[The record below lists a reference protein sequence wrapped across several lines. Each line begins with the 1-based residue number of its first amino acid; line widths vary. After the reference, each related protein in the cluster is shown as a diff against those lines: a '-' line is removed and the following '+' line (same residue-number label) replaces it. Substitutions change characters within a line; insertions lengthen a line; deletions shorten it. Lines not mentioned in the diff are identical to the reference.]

1 MRLLFLKSFPVT
13 AGRFAAVALL
23 AGLSACASKA
33 PVQAAPAVVTPDQA
47 NAQAASGT
55 QIYTPT
61 GIKKWLTYISP
72 YRVSIQQGNFVS
84 EEMMAQIK
92 EGMTREQVRFVLG
105 SALLTDMFHEDRWDY
120 PFRLAKP
127 NGEVVVSRVSI
138 FFKNNTVAK
147 YEGGNLPTEKEYL
160 ARITESA
167 LGKDRIES
175 TMDIDGNPKKK
186 DKN

>member
-1 MRLLFLKSFPVT
+1 MRLLFSKSFQAK
-13 AGRFAAVALL
+13 AGRFAALALL
-23 AGLSACASKA
+23 ASLSACASKT
-33 PVQAAPAVVTPDQA
+33 PVLANAPATPDQA
-47 NAQAASGT
+47 AVQASAGT
-55 QIYTPT
+55 QVYTPT
-61 GIKKWLTYISP
+61 GLKKFLTYISP

-84 EEMMAQIK
+84 QEMMTQIK
-92 EGMTREQVRFVLG
+92 EGMTREQVRFALG

-120 PFRLAKP
+120 PFRLTKP

-147 YEGGNLPTEKEYL
+147 FEGGNLPNEKDYL

-167 LGKDRIES
+167 LSKDRIES
-175 TMDIDGNPKKK
+175 LTDIDGAPKKK